1 MRMYHIAAFTV
12 LCIAG
17 AAADQT
23 VSQTP
28 LTSPVAAAAQ
38 KSRQIDVREAPYG
51 AKGDGVT
58 DDTAA
63 FTSAVSAVNAARG
76 GTLYIPAGT
85 YLLNSATLA
94 AMQNHAYW
102 IAADDVTIKGDGA
115 GQTRIQL
122 TGTGECGFLL
132 GRNINDFRIQDL
144 TFRGNS
150 CHTAGSANLTGSF
163 VWWDNNK
170 ATADH
175 HGFQVERCQVE
186 NCKAT
191 AWIYALCYEGHD
203 MNDVKIRDNR
213 FISCPG
219 NMVSTETGVAS
230 TAVRLYAPHGK
241 PNWLRNYEISGNTC
255 EGRYIRNFFDA
266 HYQVQRGSV
275 HDNEIR
281 DVGAD
286 LATKERQCYG
296 LSFYGN
302 ADSYASVYANRILH
316 PYSCGIYAVTSNH
329 LNFADNTIVGQVDDD
344 DSRLLKG
351 GYAIANA
358 ANVTIKGGKV
368 EDCVIGIQIQPA
380 NDNAQIMIDGVQV
393 KNCSHARAF
402 NIRPVGT
409 SEHCGGVTVTNCR
422 LENTDVVIGRS
433 SNLFVD
439 KVTLSNNVI
448 RNGHIRWTK
457 PANDCIISKNQV
469 YTTGPRSYALSING
483 GGGFQIVN
491 NHFQGPGSH
500 VPGSCGIYLGSALM
514 NPSTITGNTISGF
527 RYGLRGEGAA
537 RTFKDNA
544 FVDVG
549 DPVGKAADGDLGR
562 DTSDPNDKR

>member
-1 MRMYHIAAFTV
+1 MRTCMIAAVIVLGIANVTV
-12 LCIAG
+12 GQIA
-17 AAADQT
+17 
-23 VSQTP
+23 SQTP
-28 LTSPVAAAAQ
+28 LTGPATPVAQ
-38 KSRQIDVREAPYG
+38 KQRQIDVREAPYG
-51 AKGDGVT
+51 ATGDGAA

-63 FTSAVSAVNAARG
+63 FTSAISAINTAGG
-76 GTLYIPAGT
+76 GTLYVPRGT

-94 AMQNHAYW
+94 ALPNHAYL
-102 IAADDVTIKGDGA
+102 ISADGVTIKGDGY
-115 GQTRIQL
+115 GQTKIQL

-150 CHTAGSANLTGSF
+150 CHAAGSANLTGSF
-163 VWWDNNK
+163 VWWDNSK

-175 HGFQVERCQVE
+175 NGFQVERCQVE

-191 AWIYALCYEGHD
+191 EWVYALCYEGHD
-203 MNDVKIRDNR
+203 MSDVKILGNR

-241 PNWLRNYEISGNTC
+241 PNWVRNYEISGNTC
-255 EGRYIRNFFDA
+255 EGRYIRGFFDA

-281 DVGAD
+281 DVGVD

-296 LSFYGN
+296 ISFYGN
-302 ADSYASVYANRILH
+302 ADSYARVYANRIFH
-316 PYSCGIYAVTSNH
+316 PYSCGVYSVSSNH
-329 LNFADNTIVGQVDDD
+329 LEFADNTIVGQVDDTD
-344 DSRLLKG
+344 GTLLKG

-380 NDNAQIMIDGVQV
+380 NDNAQIMVDGVEV
-393 KNCSHARAF
+393 KNCSNARAF

-433 SNLFVD
+433 SKLYVD
-439 KVTLSNNVI
+439 KVTLSNNI
-448 RNGHIRWTK
+448 LRNGHIRWTK
-457 PANDCIISKNQV
+457 PANDCVVSGNQV
-469 YTTGPRSYALSING
+469 YTTGPRSCALYIPG
-483 GGGFQIVN
+483 GDSFQIVN
-491 NHFQGPGSH
+491 NHFNGPGPR
-500 VPGSCGIYLGSALM
+500 VPGCCAISLGAVLT
-514 NPSTITGNTISGF
+514 NPSAITGNTIAGF
-527 RYGLRGEGAA
+527 QYGLRGEHAA
-537 RTFKDNA
+537 CTFKDNV
-544 FVDVG
+544 FSDVE
-549 DPVGKAADGDLGR
+549 DPVGRGR
-562 DTSDPNDKR
+562 DRESKP